1 MHDVQPRRGVRKRD
15 MAELVAEAAGLCE
28 DEWDLELFSA
38 PLKIFHLLCVRAHAY
53 SMCSVGHLHSW
64 MKYVNRFL
72 FHYTKRPGTAFRLI
86 SPTEAEEADKEVM
99 GEVFRMVYHDDVTFE
114 DALDSVVRE
123 DLLRHKLLHLPKGP
137 TKTPAA
143 GKRLQDK
150 EKGDRV
156 PLKRRK
162 ADPAVKRSKCHAWQ
176 KDGKCRFG
184 DECKFAHEDREWL
197 GPGSG
202 DEAAAVSMP
211 LLASDFYADH
221 GTVVA
226 QDAVVCSAASSGS
239 VLATQVQY
247 GTGSQ
252 RDARPEANF
261 DQHCCADLAPAKSS
275 SLASFCSIPITD
287 GGGRI
292 STACWVHPQEPVD
305 RLKYLRG
312 KFCIGCGLGVLCP
325 GF

>member
-1 MHDVQPRRGVRKRD
+1 
-15 MAELVAEAAGLCE
+15 
-28 DEWDLELFSA
+28 
-38 PLKIFHLLCVRAHAY
+38 
-53 SMCSVGHLHSW
+53 
-64 MKYVNRFL
+64 
-72 FHYTKRPGTAFRLI
+72 
-86 SPTEAEEADKEVM
+86 
-99 GEVFRMVYHDDVTFE
+99 
-114 DALDSVVRE
+114 
-123 DLLRHKLLHLPKGP
+123 
-137 TKTPAA
+137 
-143 GKRLQDK
+143 
-150 EKGDRV
+150 
-156 PLKRRK
+156 
-162 ADPAVKRSKCHAWQ
+162 
-176 KDGKCRFG
+176 
-184 DECKFAHEDREWL
+184 
-197 GPGSG
+197 
-202 DEAAAVSMP
+202 MP
-211 LLASDFYADH
+211 LLASDFCADH

-325 GF
+325 AFEAY

>member
-1 MHDVQPRRGVRKRD
+1 MHDVQSRRGVRKRD

-143 GKRLQDK
+143 GKRVQDK

-184 DECKFAHEDREWL
+184 DECKFAHEDRE
-197 GPGSG
+197 
-202 DEAAAVSMP
+202 
-211 LLASDFYADH
+211 
-221 GTVVA
+221 
-226 QDAVVCSAASSGS
+226 
-239 VLATQVQY
+239 
-247 GTGSQ
+247 
-252 RDARPEANF
+252 
-261 DQHCCADLAPAKSS
+261 
-275 SLASFCSIPITD
+275 
-287 GGGRI
+287 
-292 STACWVHPQEPVD
+292 
-305 RLKYLRG
+305 
-312 KFCIGCGLGVLCP
+312 
-325 GF
+325 